1 MIRIFA
7 FLLILFAPSLAVADE
22 SCPKTVSIGG
32 ALTEIIYKLDKQECL
47 VGADTTSTYPV
58 EAKALP
64 MVGYQRQ
71 LSAEG
76 ILSLGPELIIHT
88 AQAGPPAVLDQI
100 DQAGIT
106 RLPLDDEPSIDGV
119 IAKIKAIGDVYAVQG
134 KADALIAEIEDG
146 RAELAKQVKDAAHP
160 KVVFIMQHAGVSAPM
175 VAGKGTAADAIIT
188 LAGGENI
195 ASFPGY
201 KSLTPEAMIEL
212 NPDVILTS
220 TESLEQAGG
229 VETFLDRPGFKQ
241 TKAGQNETVVAM
253 DALLL
258 LGFGPRTVDAAK
270 ELSLKFQNT
279 H

>member
-7 FLLILFAPSLAVADE
+7 FLLILFAPSLALAE
-22 SCPKTVSIGG
+22 EACPKTISIGG
-32 ALTEIIYKLDKQECL
+32 ALTEIVYKLDKQGCL
-47 VGADTTSTYPV
+47 VGADTTSTYPAA
-58 EAKALP
+58 AKELP

-76 ILSLGPELIIHT
+76 VLSLGPELIIHT
-88 AQAGPPAVLDQI
+88 EQAGPPPVLEQI
-100 DQAGIT
+100 DQAGIK
-106 RLPLDDEPSIDGV
+106 RMPFEDVPSIDGV
-119 IAKIKAIGDVYAVQG
+119 IAKIRALGDVYNAKD
-134 KADALIAEIEDG
+134 KAESLIAEMEEG
-146 RAELAKQVKDAAHP
+146 RAKLAEQVQGAAQP
-160 KVVFIMQHAGVSAPM
+160 KVVFIMQHAGVAAPM

-212 NPDVILTS
+212 NPDIILTS
-220 TESLEQAGG
+220 TESLEQAGDI
-229 VETFLDRPGFKQ
+229 ETFLDRPGFKQ
-241 TKAGQNETVVAM
+241 TKAGKNETVIAM
-253 DALLL
+253 DALLI

-270 ELSLKFQNT
+270 ELFMKFQNT